1 MRRLSAI
8 ALWLKS
14 AGVTHKNDPS
24 ARQHKYPNSLAFA
37 PIFHGVVAVWKAG
50 GLLAILL
57 LAVTLPVK
65 ADDGRFD
72 GTVIFLR
79 HALAPGNGDPANFN
93 LKDCQTQRNLDETGR
108 MQARGIGKRIAAA
121 NLDLAGVYSSEWCRC
136 LETALLLDLGPVTPF
151 SGLNSFYENHAPRDA
166 TLAKLQAKL
175 DSLPR
180 DGAPVIMVTHYVTI
194 QAITNIAVPS
204 GGAVLFDLATG
215 YARELSLLAFS
226 PAN

>member
-1 MRRLSAI
+1 MTHQPASTNIQKKLPLRHFVMVVLRFGKLAALLS
-8 ALWLKS
+8 L
-14 AGVTHKNDPS
+14 
-24 ARQHKYPNSLAFA
+24 
-37 PIFHGVVAVWKAG
+37 
-50 GLLAILL
+50 LL
-57 LAVTLPVK
+57 LAVNLPAR
-65 ADDGRFD
+65 ADNGRFD

-79 HALAPGNGDPANFN
+79 HAVAPGNGDPANFH

-108 MQARGIGKRIAAA
+108 RQAHGIGKRIAAA
-121 NLDLAGVYSSEWCRC
+121 NLNLAGIYTSEWCRC
-136 LETALLLDLGPVTPF
+136 FETALLLDLGPVTPF

-175 DSLPR
+175 DSFPL

-215 YARELSLLAFS
+215 YANELSLLAFS
-226 PAN
+226 PAI

>member
-1 MRRLSAI
+1 MTHQPASTNIQKKLSLRHFFMVVLRFGKLA
-8 ALWLKS
+8 ALLS
-14 AGVTHKNDPS
+14 V
-24 ARQHKYPNSLAFA
+24 
-37 PIFHGVVAVWKAG
+37 
-50 GLLAILL
+50 LL
-57 LAVTLPVK
+57 LAVNLPVR

-108 MQARGIGKRIAAA
+108 RQARGIGKRIAAA
-121 NLDLAGVYSSEWCRC
+121 NLNLAGIYSSEWCRC

-151 SGLNSFYENHAPRDA
+151 SGLNSFYESHAPRDA
-166 TLAKLQAKL
+166 TLAKLQTKL

-180 DGAPVIMVTHYVTI
+180 EGAPVIMVTHYVTI

-226 PAN
+226 SSN

>member
-1 MRRLSAI
+1 MFYEIHTPRALRPTYAFDTADTLMYKFCQVLS
-8 ALWLKS
+8 
-14 AGVTHKNDPS
+14 VTH
-24 ARQHKYPNSLAFA
+24 
-37 PIFHGVVAVWKAG
+37 HG
-50 GLLAILL
+50 
-57 LAVTLPVK
+57 
-65 ADDGRFD
+65 DGQD
-72 GTVIFLR
+72 VGTVIFMR
-79 HALAPGNGDPANFN
+79 HGLAPGNGDPANCI
-93 LKDCQTQRNLDETGR
+93 LKDCASQRNLDATGR
-108 MQARGIGKRIAAA
+108 MQACGIGKRVAAA

-180 DGAPVIMVTHYVTI
+180 GGAPVIMVTHYVTI

-226 PAN
+226 PAD

>member
-1 MRRLSAI
+1 MTDQLASKRLQTTLSLRQCFMVVLQFGKLA
-8 ALWLKS
+8 ALLS
-14 AGVTHKNDPS
+14 
-24 ARQHKYPNSLAFA
+24 
-37 PIFHGVVAVWKAG
+37 
-50 GLLAILL
+50 ILL
-57 LAVTLPVK
+57 WTGTLPVRG
-65 ADDGRFD
+65 DDGRFD

-93 LKDCQTQRNLDETGR
+93 LKDCATQRNLDETGR

-166 TLAKLQAKL
+166 TLAELQARL
-175 DSLPR
+175 SSLPR

-194 QAITNIAVPS
+194 QAITNVAVPS

>member
-1 MRRLSAI
+1 MVVLRFGKLAALLS
-8 ALWLKS
+8 
-14 AGVTHKNDPS
+14 
-24 ARQHKYPNSLAFA
+24 
-37 PIFHGVVAVWKAG
+37 
-50 GLLAILL
+50 ILL
-57 LAVTLPVK
+57 LAVNLPVR

-93 LKDCQTQRNLDETGR
+93 LN
-108 MQARGIGKRIAAA
+108 IAAA

-226 PAN
+226 PAD

>member
-1 MRRLSAI
+1 MTHQHASTNIQKKLPLRHFVMVVLRFGKLAALLS
-8 ALWLKS
+8 
-14 AGVTHKNDPS
+14 
-24 ARQHKYPNSLAFA
+24 
-37 PIFHGVVAVWKAG
+37 
-50 GLLAILL
+50 ILL
-57 LAVTLPVK
+57 LAINLPVQ
-65 ADDGRFD
+65 AGDGRFD

-93 LKDCQTQRNLDETGR
+93 LKDCKTQRNLDETGR
-108 MQARGIGKRIAAA
+108 RQARGIGKRIAAA
-121 NLDLAGVYSSEWCRC
+121 NLNLAGVYTSEWCRC

-175 DSLPR
+175 DSLPL

-194 QAITNIAVPS
+194 QAITKTSVPS
-204 GGAVLFDLATG
+204 GGLVLFDLATG

-226 PAN
+226 PGN